1 MTGLIGALEAVY
13 KVLVV
18 AVSLMSGYTF
28 PNLKHLEIDEELFK
42 YLITGLFIFWTSCY
56 AFVSSPISLLDD
68 SLASALHSPFRI
80 PLTVSMLSSALVCG
94 SSFVTSLA

>member
-1 MTGLIGALEAVY
+1 MNGLIGAFEPVY

-18 AVSLMSGYTF
+18 AVSLITGDTF

-42 YLITGLFIFWTSCY
+42 LLITGLFICRASCN

-68 SLASALHSPFRI
+68 SLATALLSPFRI
-80 PLTVSMLSSALVCG
+80 SLTVSMLSSALVCG